1 MATDNKSNK
10 ETTVK
15 PGKDPVEKKPEKVE
29 VTPGDGKP
37 AEGSQS
43 GAIEVPVVVEPT
55 AEQKAEMIR
64 ITEVLR
70 IAYEGKGSFKDDM
83 DEKEMFELLA
93 GKTDEEIVELVKPYF
108 IFADGSE
115 DNIDSDDETPEDK
128 NQELDQAK
136 NLVDAI
142 KEVTGGDKAKFKEKA
157 DELMKA
163 QSLKEIWRCPVK
175 GYWFSRK
182 DYAENYKRENECSL
196 EHYKK

>member
-115 DNIDSDDETPEDK
+115 GDIDQDDQDQDIAQAANIVKGIAGLALKSE
-128 NQELDQAK
+128 
-136 NLVDAI
+136 
-142 KEVTGGDKAKFKEKA
+142 FKEKA
-157 DELMKA
+157 DELMKV